1 MTAYCRDVQQTAEA
15 VIVDD
20 LVIRYGSVLAVDHVS
35 ISLEYGSVTALLGP
49 NGAGKT
55 SLMEACE
62 GVRSPTSGIIR
73 IAGMDPLRQRK
84 SVVSRL
90 GVMLQSGG
98 IYPAARVR
106 ETVTDFCALYGQGVN
121 PDDLLDHVG
130 LSHRRGATWRTL
142 SGGERQRLSLALAL
156 SARPSIAFLDEPTSG
171 VDLEGRDGIA
181 NIIRDMAMSGCAVL
195 VSTHDVSEV
204 EAYADRVL
212 IMNQGKIATDRTL
225 SSASDDIVEIRFR
238 TDPPINVAI
247 LARELDV
254 HIDLAGSDY
263 LAFAPSTVVSKLG
276 HAITDQG
283 SQLRDLR
290 VTSGIQ
296 AEYRRIVR
304 GGQP

>member
-1 MTAYCRDVQQTAEA
+1 MQQTAEA

-106 ETVTDFCALYGQGVN
+106 ETMADFCALYGQGVN
-121 PDDLLDHVG
+121 PDDLLDQVG
-130 LSHRRGATWRTL
+130 LSHRRDTTWRTL

-181 NIIRDMAMSGCAVL
+181 NIIRDMAKSGCTVL

-225 SSASDDIVEIRFR
+225 SSASDDLVEIRFR

-247 LARELDV
+247 LARDLDAQV
-254 HIDLAGSDY
+254 DLAGSDY

-283 SQLRDLR
+283 AQLRDLR

>member
-1 MTAYCRDVQQTAEA
+1 MQQTAEA

-106 ETVTDFCALYGQGVN
+106 ETVADFCALYGQGVN
-121 PDDLLDHVG
+121 PDDLLDQVG
-130 LSHRRGATWRTL
+130 LSHRRDATWRTL

-181 NIIRDMAMSGCAVL
+181 NIIRDMAKSGCAVL

-247 LARELDV
+247 LARDLDAQV
-254 HIDLAGSDY
+254 DLTSSDY
-263 LAFAPSTVVSKLG
+263 LTFAPSTVVSKLG